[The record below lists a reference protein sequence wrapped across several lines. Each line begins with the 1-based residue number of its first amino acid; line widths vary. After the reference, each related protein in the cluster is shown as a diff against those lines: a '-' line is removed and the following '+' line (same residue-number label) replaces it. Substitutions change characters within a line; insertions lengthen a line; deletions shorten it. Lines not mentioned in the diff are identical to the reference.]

1 MASAPLGPVC
11 QKNPE
16 AEFYLRKDVFSAVE
30 GLEASRCIE
39 DEDELLLLFSH
50 SVVSN
55 SLWPHGLSPPGSS
68 VHGIL

>member
-50 SVVSN
+50 SVMSN
-55 SLWPHGLSPPGSS
+55 CL
-68 VHGIL
+68 